1 MECQTIITEAIR
13 DIPRGD
19 HAEPDHWYALYTCPR
34 HEKRVVQQIEE
45 CRISSFLPLYR
56 SVRRWKD
63 RRKELELALFPGYVF
78 VRIALKDRLRVLQL
92 ASVVRFVSCN
102 GHPVPLPDSEMASL
116 MNGLIRGVRAEPHPY
131 LAVGR
136 MVRVR
141 YGPLAGTQGVLVRR
155 KDKFRVVLS
164 LSLIMRS
171 VTKRIWKR
179 VEIPSTKW
187 IAIWSLFL
195 RISLLGVR
203 AAQIA
208 SFLKRPAQSFMSR
221 RHVGAFHYRSL
232 IILLGMGLGFSA
244 AAWAQASSA
253 YGRTTAIDQTNSR
266 AEQEA
271 EKLVSLSAD
280 KILDI
285 LRQEPGLLLQVK
297 KAIVRRAFEQGRILD
312 PKDLTD
318 DAIFRMIRED
328 DGTRIIATREIED
341 RSYVRAK
348 PTRQEVARNLPCRQ
362 PLLAGSEAL
371 AMQPNESQEEVYWLK
386 HYSDLDCYLTQ
397 YLPDG
402 AAQSLYWHPQASSA
416 PPQESYSQSQYP
428 QQQYPVQPYTKPQ
441 SPDQAYPPAQAPSAG
456 YRHPL
461 ELTEK
466 QPSQDY
472 FGMDSER
479 SEMASIQP
487 DELPGLTNASQT
499 GSLPAT
505 SRSEV
510 RAGGASGLS
519 LPSASASTMGTSLES
534 GSRASGLPEE
544 ARGEIQNQ
552 TRLPLQPRAPAQPRL
567 RHRPNPYADIPSLYD
582 LYAQYSGRSP
592 QLKRFGEDVFR
603 NGTGNLEQLPMDL
616 PAGPDYVVGP
626 GDGLTISLSGGIS
639 QRLQRVV
646 DREGRV
652 ALPEVGA
659 VEVSGRNLGAVQL
672 LVQTV
677 LRGQFRGVDAD
688 VSLSRIRTI
697 RVYVVGDVERPGA
710 YDVSSLSTPLNA
722 LFIAGGP
729 TSGGSLR
736 ILRHNRGQ
744 QLIQEVD
751 GYDLLLHGVRA
762 NMQRLQAGDTIEIPP
777 LSGEVTVEGMVR
789 RPAIYELRGEK
800 SLAEVL
806 ELAGGVLPSG
816 TLRHVD
822 VERVESHEGRT
833 MSRLDIPETDSEAS
847 VTRALEDFAVKDG
860 DKIKITP
867 ILPYADKTVYLDGHV
882 SRPGKFAY
890 REGMKV
896 TDLIKSYKDL
906 LPEPSTTHAE
916 IIRLSQPDSI
926 PVVLAFNLGDALD
939 GKDQDL
945 VLKPFDTVRV
955 FGRFDF
961 EDPPV
966 ITVTGEVRDPGDHL
980 TNGVA
985 HLRDA
990 VYLAGGTT
998 PDALLTDA
1006 QVFRKTRDG
1015 KLRVIGVNLAR
1026 ALRGDAEDNIVLE
1039 STDRIF
1045 VYRDLHKLDPPTV
1058 TVEGE
1063 VARPGKYPLGDGM
1076 TAAKLVRL
1084 AGGFKRGAYT
1094 QEADLTRY
1102 DLELGSKIVSDH
1114 INVPIAAA
1122 LAEQPDA
1129 DVVLRDGDLLTI
1141 QQLSGWKD
1149 VGATITV
1156 TGEVLHPGTYGIQQG
1171 ERLSSVIQRAGG
1183 FRGDAYPYGSVF
1195 ERQQIRDLEVRNRAD
1210 LIGRVQDEAA
1220 NIKAIPEQN
1229 AQDVL
1234 AKQAA
1239 VQQFQATLHKL
1250 EHTEPQGRLV
1260 LHISAHVEHWANTSS
1275 DIQVRADDAIFVPKR
1290 PSVVLVDGAVYN
1302 PTGITFKPGKMLDGI
1317 SGRLAAPRRART
1329 RKVPSWCGQMARW
1342 RAGRVDCS
1350 AVEWK
1355 PRPCSREI
1363 WWWFRR
1369 K

>member
-1 MECQTIITEAIR
+1 M
-13 DIPRGD
+13 
-19 HAEPDHWYALYTCPR
+19 
-34 HEKRVVQQIEE
+34 KR
-45 CRISSFLPLYR
+45 
-56 SVRRWKD
+56 
-63 RRKELELALFPGYVF
+63 
-78 VRIALKDRLRVLQL
+78 
-92 ASVVRFVSCN
+92 
-102 GHPVPLPDSEMASL
+102 M
-116 MNGLIRGVRAEPHPY
+116 
-131 LAVGR
+131 
-136 MVRVR
+136 
-141 YGPLAGTQGVLVRR
+141 
-155 KDKFRVVLS
+155 
-164 LSLIMRS
+164 
-171 VTKRIWKR
+171 WKR
-179 VEIPSTKW
+179 VEIPWTEWTAMS
-187 IAIWSLFL
+187 ALQL
-195 RISLLGVR
+195 
-203 AAQIA
+203 A
-208 SFLKRPAQSFMSR
+208 SFLERPPQSFMSKSFMSR
-221 RHVGAFHYRSL
+221 RHAGTVAYRSL
-232 IILLGMGLGFSA
+232 IALLGMGLGFSA
-244 AAWAQASSA
+244 VAWSQGSPA
-253 YGRTTAIDQTNSR
+253 YSRSTAIDQASSR
-266 AEQEA
+266 AEQDA
-271 EKLVSLSAD
+271 EQLVSLSAD
-280 KILDI
+280 KILEI

-318 DAIFRMIRED
+318 NAVFRIIRED
-328 DGTRIIATREIED
+328 DSIRIIATREIED
-341 RSYVRAK
+341 RSYIRAK
-348 PTRQEVARNLPCRQ
+348 PTREEVARNLPCRQ

-416 PPQESYSQSQYP
+416 PPQQPYFQSQYP
-428 QQQYPVQPYTKPQ
+428 QQQYRVQPNTKPQ
-441 SPDQAYPPAQAPSAG
+441 LPDQAYPPTQAPSAD
-456 YRHPL
+456 YRRSL
-461 ELTEK
+461 ELTEA
-466 QPSQDY
+466 QPSPDY

-479 SEMASIQP
+479 SEMASIQLS
-487 DELPGLTNASQT
+487 ELPGLTNASQN
-499 GSLPAT
+499 GSPAAT
-505 SRSEV
+505 SRNEI
-510 RAGGASGLS
+510 RAEGVSGLS
-519 LPSASASTMGTSLES
+519 LPPASASEIGSSPESARRQSGFPQDAGWGT
-534 GSRASGLPEE
+534 
-544 ARGEIQNQ
+544 QNQ
-552 TRLPLQPRAPAQPRL
+552 TRVLQPRAPAQPRL
-567 RHRPNPYADIPSLYD
+567 RHRPNPYADVPSLYD

-592 QLKRFGEDVFR
+592 QLERFGEDVFR

-659 VEVSGRNLGAVQL
+659 VGVSGRNLGAVQL

-677 LRGQFRGVDAD
+677 LREQFRGVDAD

-722 LFIAGGP
+722 LFVAGGP
-729 TSGGSLR
+729 TSAGSLR
-736 ILRHNRGQ
+736 ILRHYRGQ
-744 QLIQEVD
+744 QLLQEVD

-822 VERVESHEGRT
+822 VERVESHQGRT
-833 MSRLDIPETDSEAS
+833 MLRLDIPETDSDAI
-847 VTRALEDFAVKDG
+847 VARALEDFAVQDG
-860 DKIKITP
+860 DNIKITP

-890 REGMKV
+890 RDGMKV

-916 IIRLSQPDSI
+916 IIRLSQPDSL
-926 PVVLAFNLGDALD
+926 PVVLAFNLGDALA

-1015 KLRVIGVNLAR
+1015 KLRVIGVNLAK
-1026 ALRGDAEDNIVLE
+1026 ALRGDVEDNIVLE
-1039 STDRIF
+1039 STDRVF

-1058 TVEGE
+1058 SVEGE

-1094 QEADLTRY
+1094 READLTRY

-1129 DVVLRDGDLLTI
+1129 DVLLRDGDLLTI

-1183 FRGDAYPYGSVF
+1183 FRSDAYPYGSVF

-1239 VQQFQATLHKL
+1239 VQQFQVTLHKL

-1260 LHISAHVEHWANTSS
+1260 LHISSRVEHWANTSS
-1275 DIQVRADDAIFVPKR
+1275 DIQVRADDTIFVPKR
-1290 PSVVLVDGAVYN
+1290 PSVVLIDGAVYN
-1302 PTGITFKPGKMLDGI
+1302 PTGITFKPGKSAGWYLRQAGGPTQTANKKGAFVVRADGSVAGGPGGWFSGGVETTAMQPGDMVVVPEKII
-1317 SGRLAAPRRART
+1317 SVSRT
-1329 RKVPSWCGQMARW
+1329 WQNTAQSAQIL
-1342 RAGRVDCS
+1342 S
-1350 AVEWK
+1350 AVAIAVEAA
-1355 PRPCSREI
+1355 RS
-1363 WWWFRR
+1363 F
-1369 K
+1369 